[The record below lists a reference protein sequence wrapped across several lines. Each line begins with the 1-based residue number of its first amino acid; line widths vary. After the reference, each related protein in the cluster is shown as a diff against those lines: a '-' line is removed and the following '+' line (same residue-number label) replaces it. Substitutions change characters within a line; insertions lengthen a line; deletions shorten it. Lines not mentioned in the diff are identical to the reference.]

1 MRILAQRFIW
11 VLLVSL
17 YFLPTAGAQS
27 SRPRY
32 VQAAAESAS
41 WSVGSLPFSFSANTV
56 AGDIILVAF
65 DFNANAG
72 ANSVS
77 DSQGNI
83 FAAVGARSNSPDGV
97 IRSRIFYAKNV
108 QVGGDT
114 VTVTL
119 SANSS
124 WIELHLTEYSGIDLT
139 NPNDTQCSA
148 SGNVGAVYSG
158 NAATTVAG
166 DIIYGYCV
174 GD

>member
-27 SRPRY
+27 SSPRY

-41 WSVGSLPFSFSANTV
+41 GTIDSLPLSFSANTV

-65 DFNANAG
+65 DFDANAG
-72 ANSVS
+72 TNSVS

-83 FAAVGARSNSPDGV
+83 FAGVGARLNSPAGV
-97 IRSRIFYAKNV
+97 IRSRVFYAKNI
-108 QVGGDT
+108 QGGGDT

-124 WIELHLTEYSGIDLT
+124 WIELYLTEYSGIDLT
-139 NPNDTQCSA
+139 NPIDAQCSDL
-148 SGNVGAVYSG
+148 GKNRCGLKRQCRDDRG
-158 NAATTVAG
+158 R
-166 DIIYGYCV
+166 
-174 GD
+174 

>member
-1 MRILAQRFIW
+1 MRILAQRFIG

-27 SRPRY
+27 SSPRY

-41 WSVGSLPFSFSANTV
+41 GAVGSLPLSFSANTV

-65 DFNANAG
+65 DFDANAG
-72 ANSVS
+72 TNSVS

-83 FAAVGARSNSPDGV
+83 FAGVGARLNSPAGV
-97 IRSRIFYAKNV
+97 IRSRVFYAKNI
-108 QVGGDT
+108 QGGGDT

-124 WIELHLTEYSGIDLT
+124 WIELYLTEYSGIDLT
-139 NPNDTQCSA
+139 NPIDAQCSDL
-148 SGNVGAVYSG
+148 GKNRCGLKRQCRDDRG
-158 NAATTVAG
+158 R
-166 DIIYGYCV
+166 
-174 GD
+174 